1 MGTDTAGL
9 YHTRSSVRERVVPGL
24 HDEVLIFLELELFP
38 QHDPRERGR
47 GAVIGSHADG
57 TSF

>member
-1 MGTDTAGL
+1 MGADATGL
-9 YHTRSSVRERVVPGL
+9 YHTRGGVRERVVPGL
-24 HDEVLIFLELELFP
+24 HDKVLIFLELELFP

-47 GAVIGSHADG
+47 GAVVGSHTDG